1 MVYTWSEFSV
11 FSTVEEDA
19 GLKPGSK
26 YYPLHMHLRRV
37 TESQIS
43 LRLEAIEHIL
53 GNSLPRSAWESR
65 AFWSNRTKGGVQA
78 GAWLDA
84 GFHVQSVDLAHGCVV
99 FARPR
104 MHYRIRQEMGD
115 SHWDAEMVRG
125 LRRHMAMSQQ
135 DFARELGVRQQTIS
149 EWERGI
155 YAPSRSRSK
164 HLNLVA
170 EDAGMVFEVFNPE
183 NDEDNEA

>member
-1 MVYTWSEFSV
+1 MVYTCGRFSV

-26 YYPLHMHLRRV
+26 YYPLHMYLRRV
-37 TESQIS
+37 TESQLS
-43 LRLEAIEHIL
+43 LRLEAIECIL
-53 GNSLPRSAWESR
+53 GASLPRSAWETR

-78 GAWLDA
+78 GAWLEA
-84 GFHVQSVDLAHGCVV
+84 GFHVQSVDLAHACVV

-104 MHYRIRQEMGD
+104 IHYRVRQEMHD
-115 SHWDAEMVRG
+115 SHWDAEMVRS

-170 EDAGMVFEVFNPE
+170 EDVGMVFEVINPE
-183 NDEDNEA
+183 NEDETNT